1 MRKFIDIYDERYM
14 IFLKNYPLVEE
25 KYNTPYGMPELD
37 PLRHEISLC
46 LMFGFHQAAITLTNH
61 LIEWYV
67 KLMLIYKDSI
77 EKSKSKDASKSNYD
91 NLESYFEEGINS
103 YMGKDM
109 SITINKAKSMGI
121 FTKEQWK
128 KLDEIRED
136 FRNAFSHADS
146 SKIFKDIEIE
156 VTGLS
161 TTNGTFKSESPLLRR
176 ISKNPIMQ
184 GQMKVNF
191 AELHAIEYFTFI
203 DDLIR
208 ETLPKVIPSINK
220 K

>member
-1 MRKFIDIYDERYM
+1 M